1 MIPRGMEIDL
11 NVLAQSGGE
20 LRSETL
26 LSSSGAHVVVLTS
39 VVADLALTLC
49 SCYLGDLADRW
60 AVSHLR
66 CTSAGNAFT
75 QRVVED
81 RRREPRQ
88 RMPSGSRRRA
98 ARRDPGGGQ
107 GSSGADLSRRAS
119 TSQRRLELTRD
130 TGR

>member
-11 NVLAQSGGE
+11 LVLQESGGE

-26 LSSSGAHVVVLTS
+26 ISSSGAHVVVLTS

-49 SCYLGDLADRW
+49 SCYLGDLADRC

-66 CTSAGNAFT
+66 CTLAGNAFT

-81 RRREPRQ
+81 LGGVNLARGCLLDHAAELREAIQ
-88 RMPSGSRRRA
+88 A
-98 ARRDPGGGQ
+98 AGREVRVKISDAALQ
-107 GSSGADLSRRAS
+107 QASSVWN
-119 TSQRRLELTRD
+119 
-130 TGR
+130 

>member
-11 NVLAQSGGE
+11 LVREESGGA

-26 LSSSGAHVVVLTS
+26 IASSGAHVVVVTS

-49 SCYLGDLADRW
+49 SCYLGDLADRC

-81 RRREPRQ
+81 LGGVSLARGCLLYHAAELREAIQ
-88 RMPSGSRRRA
+88 A
-98 ARRDPGGGQ
+98 AGREVRVEISDAALEQ
-107 GSSGADLSRRAS
+107 ASSVWN
-119 TSQRRLELTRD
+119 
-130 TGR
+130 

>member
-66 CTSAGNAFT
+66 CTSAGNTFT
-75 QRVVED
+75 ERVVED
-81 RRREPRQ
+81 LGVMNLARGCLLDHAAELRDAIQAAGREVRVQ
-88 RMPSGSRRRA
+88 ISVAALQQASGVWN
-98 ARRDPGGGQ
+98 
-107 GSSGADLSRRAS
+107 
-119 TSQRRLELTRD
+119 
-130 TGR
+130 

>member
-11 NVLAQSGGE
+11 LVHEHSGGE

-26 LSSSGAHVVVLTS
+26 IASSGAHVVVLTS

-49 SCYLGDLADRW
+49 SCYLGDLADRC

-66 CTSAGNAFT
+66 CTPAGNAFT

-81 RRREPRQ
+81 LGGVSLARGCLLDHAAELREAIQ
-88 RMPSGSRRRA
+88 A
-98 ARRDPGGGQ
+98 AGREVRVEISDAALEQ
-107 GSSGADLSRRAS
+107 ASSVWN
-119 TSQRRLELTRD
+119 
-130 TGR
+130 